1 VEAFG
6 FRVGGRKMRVYK
18 SIEEVRA
25 VFPDAKIHEYESFFM
40 VEDEKTVSIL
50 PKALSKEK
58 IYTTMLSSGFP
69 EKYLKIA
76 LNGVKETEAIKKIKE
91 AKKKGAI
98 LDGKPGVGKSIAC
111 TWKIAKLLQH
121 REISNPLYLS
131 CVAFPDLK
139 TLYNSYKDYDC
150 FMVDDLIA
158 TLPQPRLELIIEILY
173 FAELQERYLFITSNS
188 FTDLAK
194 ALPEA
199 LLSRLRSYCELHKI
213 KENKDLRIQNTS

>member
-1 VEAFG
+1 M
-6 FRVGGRKMRVYK
+6 RKVYK

-25 VFPDAKIHEYESFFM
+25 VFPNTKIHEYENFFM
-40 VEDEKTVSIL
+40 VEDGKTASIL
-50 PKALSKEK
+50 PKALNKER
-58 IYTTMLSSGFP
+58 IYTTMLANGFP

-76 LNGVKETEAIKKIKE
+76 LNGVKETEAIKKIRE
-91 AKKKGAI
+91 VKKKGAI

-111 TWKIAKLLQH
+111 TWKIAKLLQY

-139 TLYNSYKDYDC
+139 TLYNSYKDYDAY
-150 FMVDDLIA
+150 MIDDLIA
-158 TLPQPRLELIIEILY
+158 TLPQPRLELVQEILY

-194 ALPEA
+194 SLPEA
-199 LLSRLRSYCELHKI
+199 LLSRLRSYCEFIKI
-213 KENKDLRIQNTS
+213 KESRDLRLQSTS

>member
-1 VEAFG
+1 M
-6 FRVGGRKMRVYK
+6 VGGSEEMRRAYK
-18 SIEEVRA
+18 NIEEVKA
-25 VFPDAKIHEYESFFM
+25 VFPDAKIYEYESCFM
-40 VEDEKTVSIL
+40 IEEGKTVSVV

-58 IYTTMLSSGFP
+58 IYTTMLSNGFP
-69 EKYLKIA
+69 EKYLKVIF
-76 LNGVKETEAIKKIKE
+76 NEIVETEALKKVKE
-91 AKKKGAI
+91 AKKKGII

-121 REISNPLYLS
+121 REISNPLYIS

-139 TLYNSYKDYDC
+139 TLYNTYKEYDC
-150 FMVDDLIA
+150 FMIDDLIA
-158 TLPQPRLELIIEILY
+158 TLPQPRLELIVEILY

-199 LLSRLRSYCELHKI
+199 LLSRLRSYCEFHKI
-213 KENKDLRIQNTS
+213 KENKDLRLQNTS

>member
-1 VEAFG
+1 M
-6 FRVGGRKMRVYK
+6 RKVYK

-40 VEDEKTVSIL
+40 IEEGKTVSVL
-50 PKALSKEK
+50 PKALSKEA
-58 IYTTMLSSGFP
+58 IYTKMLPNGFP

-76 LNGVKETEAIKKIKE
+76 LNGVKETKAIKKIRE
-91 AKKKGAI
+91 TSKKGVI

-139 TLYNSYKDYDC
+139 TLYNTYKEYDC
-150 FMVDDLIA
+150 FMIDDLIA
-158 TLPQPRLELIIEILY
+158 FLPQPRLELIVEILY
-173 FAELQERYLFITSNS
+173 FAELQEKYLFITSNS
-188 FTDLAK
+188 FTNLAK
-194 ALPEA
+194 TLPEA

-213 KENKDLRIQNTS
+213 EENKDLRVSQ

>member
-1 VEAFG
+1 M
-6 FRVGGRKMRVYK
+6 RKVYK
-18 SIEEVRA
+18 SIEEVKTA
-25 VFPDAKIHEYESFFM
+25 FPNAKIHEYESFFM
-40 VEDEKTVSIL
+40 IEEGKAVSVV

-58 IYTTMLSSGFP
+58 IYTTMLSNGFP

-76 LNGVKETEAIKKIKE
+76 LNGVKETEAMKKIRE
-91 AKKKGAI
+91 TKKKGVI

-111 TWKIAKLLQH
+111 TWKVAKLLQY

-139 TLYNSYKDYDC
+139 TIYNSYKDYDC
-150 FMVDDLIA
+150 FMIDDLIA
-158 TLPQPRLELIIEILY
+158 TLPQPRFELIIEILY

-194 ALPEA
+194 SLPEA

-213 KENKDLRIQNTS
+213 KENKDLRLQSTS

>member
-1 VEAFG
+1 M
-6 FRVGGRKMRVYK
+6 RKVYK

-25 VFPDAKIHEYESFFM
+25 VFPDAKIHEYENFFM
-40 VEDEKTVSIL
+40 VEDGKAVSIL
-50 PKALSKEK
+50 PKALNREK
-58 IYTTMLSSGFP
+58 IYTILLSNGFP

-76 LNGVKETEAIKKIKE
+76 LNGVKDTECIRKVREMRKRGI
-91 AKKKGAI
+91 I
-98 LDGKPGVGKSIAC
+98 LDGPPGIGKSIAS
-111 TWKIAKLLQH
+111 TWKIAKLLQI
-121 REISNPLYLS
+121 REISNPLYIS
-131 CVAFPDLK
+131 CISFPDLK
-139 TLYNSYKDYDC
+139 SLYATYKSYDC
-150 FMVDDLIA
+150 FMIDDLIA
-158 TLPQPRLELIIEILY
+158 TLPQPRVELIIEILY

>member
-1 VEAFG
+1 M
-6 FRVGGRKMRVYK
+6 RKVYK

-40 VEDEKTVSIL
+40 IEEGKTVSVL
-50 PKALSKEK
+50 PKALSKEA
-58 IYTTMLSSGFP
+58 IYTKMLPNGFP

-76 LNGVKETEAIKKIKE
+76 LNGVKETKAIKKIRE
-91 AKKKGAI
+91 TSKKGVI

-139 TLYNSYKDYDC
+139 TLYNTYKEYDC
-150 FMVDDLIA
+150 FMIDDLIA
-158 TLPQPRLELIIEILY
+158 TLPQPRLELIVEILY
-173 FAELQERYLFITSNS
+173 FAELQEKYLFITSNS
-188 FTDLAK
+188 FTNLAK
-194 ALPEA
+194 TLPEA

-213 KENKDLRIQNTS
+213 EENKDLRV

>member
-1 VEAFG
+1 M
-6 FRVGGRKMRVYK
+6 GGEQMKVFK
-18 SIEEVRA
+18 TIEEIKKVYGEVGVSEWESVWVVSTGEGVKA
-25 VFPDAKIHEYESFFM
+25 SVFF
-40 VEDEKTVSIL
+40 L
-50 PKALSKEK
+50 PKPLQKER
-58 IYTTMLSSGFP
+58 IAEVMTASGFP
-69 EKYLKIA
+69 EKYIRIA
-76 LNGVKETEAIKKIKE
+76 LNGVKETEAIKKIRE
-91 AKKKGAI
+91 TSKKGVI

-139 TLYNSYKDYDC
+139 TLYNTYKDYDC
-150 FMVDDLIA
+150 FMIDDLIA

>member
-1 VEAFG
+1 M
-6 FRVGGRKMRVYK
+6 RKVYK
-18 SIEEVRA
+18 SVEEVKA
-25 VFPDAKIHEYESFFM
+25 VFPDAHIHEYESFFM
-40 VEDEKTVSIL
+40 VEEGKTVSVL
-50 PKALSKEK
+50 PKALSKET
-58 IYTTMLSSGFP
+58 IYTTMLANGFP
-69 EKYLKIA
+69 EKYLKVIF
-76 LNGVKETEAIKKIKE
+76 NGLKETEALKKVKE
-91 AKKKGAI
+91 AKKKGII

-111 TWKIAKLLQH
+111 TWKIAKLLQY

-150 FMVDDLIA
+150 FMIDDLIA

-188 FTDLAK
+188 FSDLAK

>member
-1 VEAFG
+1 M
-6 FRVGGRKMRVYK
+6 KKVYK

-40 VEDEKTVSIL
+40 IERAKEVSVL

-58 IYTTMLSSGFP
+58 IYTTTLSNGFP
-69 EKYLKIA
+69 EKYLRVIF
-76 LNGVKETEAIKKIKE
+76 NRIEETEALRKVKE
-91 AKKKGAI
+91 AKKKGVI

-111 TWKIAKLLQH
+111 TWKIAKLLQY

-139 TLYNSYKDYDC
+139 TLYNTYKEYDC
-150 FMVDDLIA
+150 FMIDDLIA
-158 TLPQPRLELIIEILY
+158 TLPPPRLELIIEILY

-199 LLSRLRSYCELHKI
+199 LLSRLRGYCELHKI
-213 KENKDLRIQNTS
+213 KENKDLRLSQ